1 LICCDK
7 LTSSLSSSVS
17 SEQAR
22 RAFDK
27 PHGSSGFNQ
36 RCTMRPRIGPSAA
49 EEEAVEAEAEA
60 EAEADAADAAD
71 AAGAEEGAPTMNAA
85 GRFFATTAT
94 AKYAARFGSH
104 RTDSPPPPPTP
115 PPPLRWEEDEDDE
128 KCVGAAAKED
138 EGSKLLTSRLNNCA
152 ACAASPASTAE
163 TIGSIAEELI
173 LILSL
178 HKKASGWLFPRVP
191 IFPTLILL
199 DQSKDI
205 YYYYYST
212 TQYCNNIAPP
222 LQLFLGNPVG

>member
-1 LICCDK
+1 MICCDK

-49 EEEAVEAEAEA
+49 EEEAVEA

-115 PPPLRWEEDEDDE
+115 PPPLQWEEDEDDE

-191 IFPTLILL
+191 IFPT
-199 DQSKDI
+199 
-205 YYYYYST
+205 
-212 TQYCNNIAPP
+212 
-222 LQLFLGNPVG
+222 